1 MSEALNMF
9 DVTGKVVLITGGSVG
24 IGAMIAE
31 GFVANGARVHIVS
44 RTEAEVNET
53 ARRLGEFGECH
64 AIVGDVSTLDGIDA
78 VVAQVST
85 TESFVDVL
93 VNNAGTGHM
102 ARLEDY
108 DEHGW
113 DRTMNLNLKGVF
125 FLTQR
130 MLPLL
135 RARATKIEPSRVLN
149 IGSIDGLRPP
159 PKNEHIFAYPASK
172 AALHHMTRDLAQKM
186 APLITVNAIAPGA
199 FDSRLNG
206 PTIEEFGEY
215 IIKATPC
222 KRIGVMADMAGTAI
236 FLASRAG
243 AFVTGSV
250 LAVDGG
256 LATTS

>member
-1 MSEALNMF
+1 VSEALNMF
-9 DVTGKVVLITGGSVG
+9 DVTDKVVLVTGGSVG

-44 RTEAEVNET
+44 RTAADVNET
-53 ARRLGEFGECH
+53 ARRLSEFGECH

-78 VVAQVST
+78 VVARLAQ
-85 TESFVDVL
+85 TETYVDVL

-102 ARLEDY
+102 ALLEDY
-108 DEHGW
+108 DERGW

-186 APLITVNAIAPGA
+186 APLVTVNAIAPGA

-206 PTIEEFGEY
+206 PTIEEFGEH

-222 KRIGVMADMAGTAI
+222 KRIGVLADMAGTAI